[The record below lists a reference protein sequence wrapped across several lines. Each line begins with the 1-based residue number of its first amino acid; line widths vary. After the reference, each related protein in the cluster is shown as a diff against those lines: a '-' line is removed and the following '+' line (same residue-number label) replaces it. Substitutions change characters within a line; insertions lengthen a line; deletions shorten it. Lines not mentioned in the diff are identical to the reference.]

1 MTRVARDTT
10 GPARRRGRPPGNMP
24 KEDRHED
31 VLRVAAALFRLRGYR
46 ATRLEEIA
54 DELGVTR
61 AALYYYVDTKQELL
75 EQICARSMQ
84 TIEDALGEVSALPDA
99 AEQLRAF
106 AHAFARNT
114 ATDAARV
121 FFRDAKELP
130 AESRKELRAGALR
143 VNDGAVELIEHGIAS
158 GRFRP
163 VDALVTASGLLAML
177 NSLPDWVRPDRHG
190 ALEDVTDELL
200 DVFVRGIAAADPVR
214 G

>member
-10 GPARRRGRPPGNMP
+10 GRARRLGRPPGNVA

-31 VLRVAAALFRLRGYR
+31 VLRVAAALFRQRGYR

-84 TIEDALGEVSALPDA
+84 TIEDALSEVSALPDA

-106 AHAFARNT
+106 AHAFASNT

-121 FFRDAKELP
+121 FFRDSKELP
-130 AESRKELRAGALR
+130 VKSRQELRVRALR

-158 GRFRP
+158 GRFRR

-190 ALEDVTDELL
+190 SLEDVTDELL
-200 DVFVRGIAAADPVR
+200 DVFLRGIAADPESD
-214 G
+214 